1 MQPHQHEMFPKES
14 GNPTTTTVC
23 TVGLEPEVNDNQT
36 EMEGTVEL
44 SQNVKDG
51 AHTCLLGHRTIFKE
65 RFISLVYIYKG

>member
-51 AHTCLLGHRTIFKE
+51 PIHVF
-65 RFISLVYIYKG
+65 